1 MSNLFDF
8 RKNNLNI
15 TVFSGQIYSELSTIF
30 FDSDKSNA
38 VLGVRGVSDNTF
50 LDLKLNLAL
59 NLALCCCLL
68 IEESLS
74 EWKFVELRRQIA
86 LLLNNIHF

>member
-59 NLALCCCLL
+59 CCCFL

-74 EWKFVELRRQIA
+74 EW
-86 LLLNNIHF
+86 

>member
-38 VLGVRGVSDNTF
+38 VLGVRSVSDNTF

-59 NLALCCCLL
+59 NLALRCCLL
-68 IEESLS
+68 IEKSLS
-74 EWKFVELRRQIA
+74 EW
-86 LLLNNIHF
+86 